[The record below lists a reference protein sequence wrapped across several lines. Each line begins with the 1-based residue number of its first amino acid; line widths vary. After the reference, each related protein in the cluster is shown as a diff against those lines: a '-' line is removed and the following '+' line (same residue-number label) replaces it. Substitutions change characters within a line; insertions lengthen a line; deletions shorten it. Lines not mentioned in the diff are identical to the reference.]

1 MLCAALLVDLCG
13 VSLCFAITH
22 KPKQFVTHYK
32 IFTKNVAIFADFF
45 YTYAK
50 RDSSLVGANT
60 LNVGVFM
67 KKFQRV
73 LFVSAAVSALIAPMS
88 ALEVLKDDD
97 KSLEVYGSVR
107 GYVGFGATMSGASTT
122 MGGATPSYGSALYG
136 LQGNSRLGVKAKV
149 GNLEANAELGLSEPD
164 GFRQMWGAYTFGS
177 AGSLLFGKTDTPSVA
192 KSIFSSDLADTE
204 QGSAG
209 FGGLRT
215 SSRKLQLS
223 YSIAGFTIA
232 LVDDYAVV
240 NARGAQ
246 NEAIPRIAA
255 SYYLQNEDKTLDFQV
270 GGAYKYY
277 NLGIRPGQGEGNPR
291 FDGFSGSAFHIFT
304 AVKSQMMEKRTNTN
318 AGGYSHVQIFND
330 GAWRNVHRVGAY
342 VESGYKIS
350 DMLSGVLGL
359 GYQLSA
365 ATPAGATNTTATAH
379 TFMVMAQLPVKLEKS
394 LTITPQV
401 GYYGSIQGV
410 DTGAQASNTL
420 TQNGLL
426 AFVRLRYDF

>member
-1 MLCAALLVDLCG
+1 MKGFNKLLLVSAVLSAAL
-13 VSLCFAITH
+13 S
-22 KPKQFVTHYK
+22 Q
-32 IFTKNVAIFADFF
+32 
-45 YTYAK
+45 
-50 RDSSLVGANT
+50 
-60 LNVGVFM
+60 
-67 KKFQRV
+67 
-73 LFVSAAVSALIAPMS
+73 MS
-88 ALEVLKDDD
+88 AYKVVDEDD
-97 KSLEVYGSVR
+97 KVIDVYGSAR
-107 GYVGFGATMSGASTT
+107 GYVGFGGSASATDTYSTN
-122 MGGATPSYGSALYG
+122 PSTAYGPYGSAIYG

-177 AGSLLFGKTDTPSVA
+177 AGTLLFGKTDTPSVA

-215 SSRKLQLS
+215 SSRKLQVA

-232 LVDDYAVV
+232 LVDDSTSVI

-255 SYYLQNEDKTLDFQV
+255 SYYLQNEDKTLDFQF

-277 NLGIRPGQGEGNPR
+277 NQGEGNKR
-291 FDGFSGSAFHIFT
+291 FDGLSGSAFHIFT
-304 AVKSQMMEKRTNTN
+304 AVKSQMMEKSLYVSAMAHYGMNADLYGEQRTNTN

-330 GAWRNVHRVGAY
+330 GNVRDVHRVGAY
-342 VESGYKIS
+342 VESGYKFS

-365 ATPAGATNTTATAH
+365 ATPVATTNASLMAH
-379 TFMVMAQLPVKLEKS
+379 TFMAMAQLPVKLEKS

-401 GYYGSIQGV
+401 GYYGALIDTTSIVSAKQ
-410 DTGAQASNTL
+410 QH
-420 TQNGLL
+420 GLL

>member
-1 MLCAALLVDLCG
+1 MKSLNKLLLVSAVLSAAL
-13 VSLCFAITH
+13 S
-22 KPKQFVTHYK
+22 Q
-32 IFTKNVAIFADFF
+32 
-45 YTYAK
+45 
-50 RDSSLVGANT
+50 
-60 LNVGVFM
+60 
-67 KKFQRV
+67 
-73 LFVSAAVSALIAPMS
+73 MS
-88 ALEVLKDDD
+88 AYKVVDEDD
-97 KSLEVYGSVR
+97 KVIDVYGSAR
-107 GYVGFGATMSGASTT
+107 GYVGFGGSASATDTYGTNPSST
-122 MGGATPSYGSALYG
+122 AYSPYGSAIYG

-149 GNLEANAELGLSEPD
+149 GNLEANAELGLKEPD

-177 AGSLLFGKTDTPSVA
+177 AGTLLFGKTDTPSVA

-232 LVDDYAVV
+232 LVDDSTSVI
-240 NARGAQ
+240 NARGTQ

-255 SYYLQNEDKTLDFQV
+255 SYYLQNEDKTLDFQF

-277 NLGIRPGQGEGNPR
+277 NQGIRPSQGEGNER
-291 FDGFSGSAFHIFT
+291 FDGLSGSAFHIFT
-304 AVKSQMMEKRTNTN
+304 AVKSQMMEKSLYVSAMAHYGMNADLYGEQRTNTN
-318 AGGYSHVQIFND
+318 AGEYSHAQIFND
-330 GAWRNVHRVGAY
+330 GNVRDVHRVGAY
-342 VESGYKIS
+342 VESGYKFS

-365 ATPAGATNTTATAH
+365 ATTNASLMAH
-379 TFMVMAQLPVKLEKS
+379 TFMAMAQLPVKLEKS

-401 GYYGSIQGV
+401 GYYGALI
-410 DTGAQASNTL
+410 DTTSSGSVLVSAKQ
-420 TQNGLL
+420 QHGLL

>member
-1 MLCAALLVDLCG
+1 MKSLNKLLLVSAVLSAAL
-13 VSLCFAITH
+13 S
-22 KPKQFVTHYK
+22 Q
-32 IFTKNVAIFADFF
+32 
-45 YTYAK
+45 
-50 RDSSLVGANT
+50 
-60 LNVGVFM
+60 
-67 KKFQRV
+67 
-73 LFVSAAVSALIAPMS
+73 MS
-88 ALEVLKDDD
+88 AYKVVDEDD
-97 KSLEVYGSVR
+97 KVIDVYGSAR
-107 GYVGFGATMSGASTT
+107 GYVGFGGSASATDTYGTNPSSTAY
-122 MGGATPSYGSALYG
+122 GPYGSAIYG

-149 GNLEANAELGLSEPD
+149 GNLEANAELGLKEPD

-177 AGSLLFGKTDTPSVA
+177 AGTLLFGKTDTPSVA

-215 SSRKLQLS
+215 SSRKLQVA

-232 LVDDYAVV
+232 LVDDSTSVV
-240 NARGAQ
+240 NARDAQ

-255 SYYLQNEDKTLDFQV
+255 SYYLQNEDKTLDFQF

-277 NLGIRPGQGEGNPR
+277 NQGIRPSQGEGNER

-304 AVKSQMMEKRTNTN
+304 AVKSQMMEKSLYVSAMAHYGMNADLYGEQRTNTN
-318 AGGYSHVQIFND
+318 VGGYSHTQIFND
-330 GAWRNVHRVGAY
+330 GNVRDVHRVGAY
-342 VESGYKIS
+342 VESGYKFS

-365 ATPAGATNTTATAH
+365 ATPVLEPATMAH
-379 TFMVMAQLPVKLEKS
+379 TFMAMAQLPVKLEKS

-401 GYYGSIQGV
+401 GYYGALI
-410 DTGAQASNTL
+410 DTTSSGSVLVSAKQ
-420 TQNGLL
+420 QHGLL

>member
-1 MLCAALLVDLCG
+1 MKGFNKLLLVSAVLSAAL
-13 VSLCFAITH
+13 S
-22 KPKQFVTHYK
+22 Q
-32 IFTKNVAIFADFF
+32 
-45 YTYAK
+45 
-50 RDSSLVGANT
+50 
-60 LNVGVFM
+60 
-67 KKFQRV
+67 
-73 LFVSAAVSALIAPMS
+73 MS
-88 ALEVLKDDD
+88 AYKVVDEDD
-97 KSLEVYGSVR
+97 KVIDVYGSAR
-107 GYVGFGATMSGASTT
+107 GYVGFGATQSTT
-122 MGGATPSYGSALYG
+122 NPSYGSAIYG

-232 LVDDYAVV
+232 LVDDSTSVI
-240 NARGAQ
+240 NARGPQ

-277 NLGIRPGQGEGNPR
+277 NQGIRPGQGESNER

-304 AVKSQMMEKRTNTN
+304 AVKSQMMEKSLYVSAMAHYGMNADLYGEQRTNTN
-318 AGGYSHVQIFND
+318 TGGYSHTQIFND
-330 GAWRNVHRVGAY
+330 GNVRDVHRVGAY
-342 VESGYKIS
+342 VESGYKFS

-365 ATPAGATNTTATAH
+365 ATPVATTNVATTNASLMAH
-379 TFMVMAQLPVKLEKS
+379 TFMAMAQLPVKLEKS

-401 GYYGSIQGV
+401 GYYGAMI
-410 DTGAQASNTL
+410 DTTSSGSVLVSAKQ
-420 TQNGLL
+420 QQHGLL

>member
-1 MLCAALLVDLCG
+1 
-13 VSLCFAITH
+13 
-22 KPKQFVTHYK
+22 
-32 IFTKNVAIFADFF
+32 
-45 YTYAK
+45 
-50 RDSSLVGANT
+50 
-60 LNVGVFM
+60 M

-107 GYVGFGATMSGASTT
+107 GYVGFGANMSGATINNVSVSN
-122 MGGATPSYGSALYG
+122 PSYGSALYG

-149 GNLEANAELGLSEPD
+149 GNLSAAAEIGLKEDDS
-164 GFRQMWGAYTFGS
+164 FRQMWGSYTFGS

-192 KSIFSSDLADTE
+192 KALFASDAADTD
-204 QGSAG
+204 QGQAG

-215 SSRKLQLS
+215 SNRKLQLS

-232 LVDDYAVV
+232 LVDDSTSVI
-240 NARGAQ
+240 NARGVQ

-255 SYYLQNEDKTLDFQV
+255 SYYLQNEDKTLDFQI

-277 NLGIRPGQGEGNPR
+277 NLGIRPGQGEGNAR

-304 AVKSQMMEKRTNTN
+304 AVKSQMMEKSLYVSGMLHYGMNADLYGEQRTNAN
-318 AGGYSHVQIFND
+318 AGGYSHTQIFNGSNLRD
-330 GAWRNVHRVGAY
+330 VHRVGAY

-365 ATPAGATNTTATAH
+365 ATPAGGATNANLMAH

-401 GYYGSIQGV
+401 GYYGALFDT
-410 DTGAQASNTL
+410 DTGTQASLTL

>member
-1 MLCAALLVDLCG
+1 MKSLNKLLLVSAVLSAAL
-13 VSLCFAITH
+13 S
-22 KPKQFVTHYK
+22 Q
-32 IFTKNVAIFADFF
+32 
-45 YTYAK
+45 
-50 RDSSLVGANT
+50 
-60 LNVGVFM
+60 
-67 KKFQRV
+67 
-73 LFVSAAVSALIAPMS
+73 MS
-88 ALEVLKDDD
+88 AYKVVDEDD
-97 KSLEVYGSVR
+97 KVIDVYGSAR
-107 GYVGFGATMSGASTT
+107 GYVGFGATQSTT
-122 MGGATPSYGSALYG
+122 NPSYGSAIYG

-215 SSRKLQLS
+215 SSRKLQVA
-223 YSIAGFTIA
+223 YSIAGLTIA
-232 LVDDYAVV
+232 LVDDSTSVI

-277 NLGIRPGQGEGNPR
+277 NQGIRPSQGEGNER
-291 FDGFSGSAFHIFT
+291 FDGLSGSAFHIFT
-304 AVKSQMMEKRTNTN
+304 AVKSQMMEKSLYVSAMAHYGMNADLYGEQRTNTN
-318 AGGYSHVQIFND
+318 AGGYSHTQIFNGSNVRD
-330 GAWRNVHRVGAY
+330 VHRVGAY
-342 VESGYKIS
+342 VESGYKFS

-365 ATPAGATNTTATAH
+365 ATPVSEPATTNASLMAH
-379 TFMVMAQLPVKLEKS
+379 TFMAMAQLPVKLEKS

-401 GYYGSIQGV
+401 GYYGALI
-410 DTGAQASNTL
+410 DTTSSGSVLVSAKQ
-420 TQNGLL
+420 QHGLL

>member
-1 MLCAALLVDLCG
+1 MKSLNKLLLVSAVLSAAL
-13 VSLCFAITH
+13 S
-22 KPKQFVTHYK
+22 Q
-32 IFTKNVAIFADFF
+32 
-45 YTYAK
+45 
-50 RDSSLVGANT
+50 
-60 LNVGVFM
+60 
-67 KKFQRV
+67 
-73 LFVSAAVSALIAPMS
+73 MS
-88 ALEVLKDDD
+88 AYKVVDEDD
-97 KSLEVYGSVR
+97 KVIDVYGSAR
-107 GYVGFGATMSGASTT
+107 GYVGFGGSASATDTYGTNPSSTAY
-122 MGGATPSYGSALYG
+122 GPYGSAIYG

-149 GNLEANAELGLSEPD
+149 GNLEANAELGLKEPD

-215 SSRKLQLS
+215 SSRKLQVA

-232 LVDDYAVV
+232 LVDDSTSVI

-277 NLGIRPGQGEGNPR
+277 NKGMRAADESSDR
-291 FDGFSGSAFHIFT
+291 FLNGSGSAFHIFT
-304 AVKSQMMEKRTNTN
+304 AVKSQMMEKSLYVSAMAHYGMNADLYGEQRTNTSV
-318 AGGYSHVQIFND
+318 GEYSHKQIFNNLANAD
-330 GAWRNVHRVGAY
+330 VHRAGIYA
-342 VESGYKIS
+342 ESGYKFS
-350 DMLSGVLGL
+350 DMVSGVLGL

-365 ATPAGATNTTATAH
+365 ATSVLGSATTNESLMAH
-379 TFMVMAQLPVKLEKS
+379 TFMAMAQLPVKLEKS

-401 GYYGSIQGV
+401 GYYGALI
-410 DTGAQASNTL
+410 DTTSSGSVLVSAKQ
-420 TQNGLL
+420 QHGLL

>member
-1 MLCAALLVDLCG
+1 MKSLNKLLLVSAVLSAAL
-13 VSLCFAITH
+13 S
-22 KPKQFVTHYK
+22 Q
-32 IFTKNVAIFADFF
+32 
-45 YTYAK
+45 
-50 RDSSLVGANT
+50 
-60 LNVGVFM
+60 
-67 KKFQRV
+67 
-73 LFVSAAVSALIAPMS
+73 MS
-88 ALEVLKDDD
+88 AYKVVDEDD
-97 KSLEVYGSVR
+97 KVIDVYGSAR
-107 GYVGFGATMSGASTT
+107 GYVGFGATQSTT
-122 MGGATPSYGSALYG
+122 NPSYGSAIYG

-215 SSRKLQLS
+215 SSRKLQVA

-232 LVDDYAVV
+232 LVDDSTSVI
-240 NARGAQ
+240 NARGTQ

-255 SYYLQNEDKTLDFQV
+255 SYYLQNEDKTLDFQF

-277 NLGIRPGQGEGNPR
+277 NQGIRPGQGEGNKR
-291 FDGFSGSAFHIFT
+291 FDGLSGSAFHIFT
-304 AVKSQMMEKRTNTN
+304 AVKSQMMEKSLYVSAMAHYGMNADLYGEQRTNTN
-318 AGGYSHVQIFND
+318 AGGYSHAQIFND
-330 GAWRNVHRVGAY
+330 GNVRDVHRVGAY
-342 VESGYKIS
+342 VESGYKFS
-350 DMLSGVLGL
+350 DMVSGVLGL

-365 ATPAGATNTTATAH
+365 ATPVATTNASLMAH
-379 TFMVMAQLPVKLEKS
+379 TFMAMAQLPVKLEKS

-401 GYYGSIQGV
+401 GYYGALI
-410 DTGAQASNTL
+410 DTTSSGSVLVSAKQ
-420 TQNGLL
+420 QHGLL

>member
-1 MLCAALLVDLCG
+1 MKGFNKLLLVSAVLSAAL
-13 VSLCFAITH
+13 S
-22 KPKQFVTHYK
+22 Q
-32 IFTKNVAIFADFF
+32 
-45 YTYAK
+45 
-50 RDSSLVGANT
+50 
-60 LNVGVFM
+60 
-67 KKFQRV
+67 
-73 LFVSAAVSALIAPMS
+73 MS
-88 ALEVLKDDD
+88 AYKVVDEDD
-97 KSLEVYGSVR
+97 KVIDVYGSAR
-107 GYVGFGATMSGASTT
+107 GYVGFGATQSTT
-122 MGGATPSYGSALYG
+122 NPSYGSAIYG
-136 LQGNSRLGVKAKV
+136 LQSNSRLGVKAKV

-177 AGSLLFGKTDTPSVA
+177 AGTLLFGKTDTPSVA

-232 LVDDYAVV
+232 LVDDSTSVI

-277 NLGIRPGQGEGNPR
+277 NQGIRPGQGESNER
-291 FDGFSGSAFHIFT
+291 FDGLSGSAFHIFT
-304 AVKSQMMEKRTNTN
+304 AVKSQMMEKSLYVSAMAHYGMNADLYGEQRTNTN
-318 AGGYSHVQIFND
+318 AGGYSHTQIFNGSNVRD
-330 GAWRNVHRVGAY
+330 VHRVGAY
-342 VESGYKIS
+342 VESGYKFS

-365 ATPAGATNTTATAH
+365 ATPVATTNASLMAH
-379 TFMVMAQLPVKLEKS
+379 TFMAMAQLPVKLEKS

-401 GYYGSIQGV
+401 GYYGALI
-410 DTGAQASNTL
+410 DTTSSGSVLVSAKQ
-420 TQNGLL
+420 QHGLL

>member
-1 MLCAALLVDLCG
+1 
-13 VSLCFAITH
+13 
-22 KPKQFVTHYK
+22 
-32 IFTKNVAIFADFF
+32 
-45 YTYAK
+45 
-50 RDSSLVGANT
+50 
-60 LNVGVFM
+60 M

-107 GYVGFGATMSGASTT
+107 GYVGFGGSASATDTFGFN
-122 MGGATPSYGSALYG
+122 PSSVAYGPYGSALYG

-232 LVDDYAVV
+232 LVDDSTSVI

-277 NLGIRPGQGEGNPR
+277 NLGVRAAGEGDFR
-291 FDGFSGSAFHIFT
+291 FVGGSGSAFHIFT
-304 AVKSQMMEKRTNTN
+304 AVKSQMMEKNLYVSGMLHYGMNADLYGEQRTNTN
-318 AGGYSHVQIFND
+318 TGGYSHSQIFGGD
-330 GAWRNVHRVGAY
+330 KDPIMTADVHRVGAY
-342 VESGYKIS
+342 VESGYKIN

-359 GYQLSA
+359 GYQLSLA
-365 ATPAGATNTTATAH
+365 QSALVGGNDQMAH
-379 TFMVMAQLPVKLEKS
+379 TYMVMAQLPVKLEKS

-401 GYYGSIQGV
+401 GYYGALIDTTSSGSVLVSAKQQHGV
-410 DTGAQASNTL
+410 
-420 TQNGLL
+420 L

>member
-1 MLCAALLVDLCG
+1 MKSLNKLLLVSAVLSAAL
-13 VSLCFAITH
+13 S
-22 KPKQFVTHYK
+22 Q
-32 IFTKNVAIFADFF
+32 
-45 YTYAK
+45 
-50 RDSSLVGANT
+50 
-60 LNVGVFM
+60 
-67 KKFQRV
+67 
-73 LFVSAAVSALIAPMS
+73 MS
-88 ALEVLKDDD
+88 AYKVVDEDD
-97 KSLEVYGSVR
+97 KVIDVYGSAR
-107 GYVGFGATMSGASTT
+107 GYVGFGGSASATDTYGTNPSSTAY
-122 MGGATPSYGSALYG
+122 GPYGSAIYG

-149 GNLEANAELGLSEPD
+149 GNLEANAELGLKEPD

-177 AGSLLFGKTDTPSVA
+177 AGTLLFGKTDTPSVA

-232 LVDDYAVV
+232 LVDDSTSVI
-240 NARGAQ
+240 NARVAQ

-277 NLGIRPGQGEGNPR
+277 NQGIRPSQGEGNER
-291 FDGFSGSAFHIFT
+291 FDGLSSSAFHIFT
-304 AVKSQMMEKRTNTN
+304 AVKSQMMEKSLYVSAMAHYGMNADLYGEQRTNTN
-318 AGGYSHVQIFND
+318 AGGYSHAQIFND
-330 GAWRNVHRVGAY
+330 GNVRDVHRVGAY
-342 VESGYKIS
+342 VESGYKFS

-365 ATPAGATNTTATAH
+365 ATPIATTNASLMAH
-379 TFMVMAQLPVKLEKS
+379 TFMAMAQLPVKLEKS

-401 GYYGSIQGV
+401 GYYGALI
-410 DTGAQASNTL
+410 DTTSSGSVLVSAKQ
-420 TQNGLL
+420 QHGLL

>member
-1 MLCAALLVDLCG
+1 MKSLNKLLLVSAVLSAAL
-13 VSLCFAITH
+13 S
-22 KPKQFVTHYK
+22 Q
-32 IFTKNVAIFADFF
+32 
-45 YTYAK
+45 
-50 RDSSLVGANT
+50 
-60 LNVGVFM
+60 
-67 KKFQRV
+67 
-73 LFVSAAVSALIAPMS
+73 MS
-88 ALEVLKDDD
+88 AYKVVDEDD
-97 KSLEVYGSVR
+97 KVVDVYGSAR
-107 GYVGFGATMSGASTT
+107 GYVGFGGSASATDTYGTNPSSTAY
-122 MGGATPSYGSALYG
+122 GPYGSAIYG

-215 SSRKLQLS
+215 SSRKLQVA

-232 LVDDYAVV
+232 LVDDSTSVI

-255 SYYLQNEDKTLDFQV
+255 SYYLQNEDKTLDFQF

-277 NLGIRPGQGEGNPR
+277 NQGIRPSQGEGNER
-291 FDGFSGSAFHIFT
+291 FDGLSGSAFHIFT
-304 AVKSQMMEKRTNTN
+304 AVKSQMMEKSLYVSAMAHYGMNADLYGEQRTNTN
-318 AGGYSHVQIFND
+318 AGGYSHTQIFND
-330 GAWRNVHRVGAY
+330 SNVRDVHRVGAY
-342 VESGYKIS
+342 VESGYKFS
-350 DMLSGVLGL
+350 DMVSGVLGL

-365 ATPAGATNTTATAH
+365 ATPVATTNASLMAH
-379 TFMVMAQLPVKLEKS
+379 TFMAMAQLPVKLEKS

-401 GYYGSIQGV
+401 GYYGALI
-410 DTGAQASNTL
+410 DTTSSGSVLVSAKQ
-420 TQNGLL
+420 QHGLL

>member
-1 MLCAALLVDLCG
+1 MKSLNKLLLVSAVLSAAL
-13 VSLCFAITH
+13 S
-22 KPKQFVTHYK
+22 Q
-32 IFTKNVAIFADFF
+32 
-45 YTYAK
+45 
-50 RDSSLVGANT
+50 
-60 LNVGVFM
+60 
-67 KKFQRV
+67 
-73 LFVSAAVSALIAPMS
+73 MS
-88 ALEVLKDDD
+88 AYKVVDEDD
-97 KSLEVYGSVR
+97 KVIDVYGSAR
-107 GYVGFGATMSGASTT
+107 GYVGFGGSASATDTYGTNPSST
-122 MGGATPSYGSALYG
+122 AYSPYGSAIYG

-149 GNLEANAELGLSEPD
+149 GNLEANAELGLKEPD

-177 AGSLLFGKTDTPSVA
+177 AGTLLFGKTDTPSVA

-215 SSRKLQLS
+215 SSRKLQVA

-232 LVDDYAVV
+232 LVDDSTSVI
-240 NARGAQ
+240 NARDAQ

-277 NLGIRPGQGEGNPR
+277 NQGIRPGQGEGSER
-291 FDGFSGSAFHIFT
+291 FDGLSGSAFHIFT
-304 AVKSQMMEKRTNTN
+304 AVKSQMMEKSLYVSAMAHYGMNADLYGEQRTNTN
-318 AGGYSHVQIFND
+318 AGGYSHTQIFND
-330 GAWRNVHRVGAY
+330 GNVRDVHRVGAY
-342 VESGYKIS
+342 VESGYKFS

-365 ATPAGATNTTATAH
+365 ATPVATTNASLMAH
-379 TFMVMAQLPVKLEKS
+379 TFMAMAQLPVKLEKS

-401 GYYGSIQGV
+401 GYYGALI
-410 DTGAQASNTL
+410 DTTSSGSVLVSAKQ
-420 TQNGLL
+420 QHGLL

>member
-1 MLCAALLVDLCG
+1 
-13 VSLCFAITH
+13 
-22 KPKQFVTHYK
+22 
-32 IFTKNVAIFADFF
+32 
-45 YTYAK
+45 
-50 RDSSLVGANT
+50 
-60 LNVGVFM
+60 M

-107 GYVGFGATMSGASTT
+107 GYVGFGATMSGATQSTT
-122 MGGATPSYGSALYG
+122 NPSYGSALYG

-177 AGSLLFGKTDTPSVA
+177 AGTLLFGKTDTPSVA

-215 SSRKLQLS
+215 SSRKLQVA

-232 LVDDYAVV
+232 LVDDSTSVV

-277 NLGIRPGQGEGNPR
+277 NLGIRPGQGEGSAR

-304 AVKSQMMEKRTNTN
+304 AVKSQMMEKSLYVSGMLHYGMNADLYGEQRTNTN
-318 AGGYSHVQIFND
+318 TGGYSHTQIFND
-330 GAWRNVHRVGAY
+330 GSVRDVHRVGAY
-342 VESGYKIS
+342 VESGYKIN

-365 ATPAGATNTTATAH
+365 ATPVLESTTNASLMAH

-401 GYYGSIQGV
+401 GYYGALIGA
-410 DTGAQASNTL
+410 DTGAQASRTA

>member
-1 MLCAALLVDLCG
+1 MKGFNKLLLVSAVLSAAL
-13 VSLCFAITH
+13 S
-22 KPKQFVTHYK
+22 Q
-32 IFTKNVAIFADFF
+32 
-45 YTYAK
+45 
-50 RDSSLVGANT
+50 
-60 LNVGVFM
+60 
-67 KKFQRV
+67 
-73 LFVSAAVSALIAPMS
+73 MS
-88 ALEVLKDDD
+88 AYKVVDEDD
-97 KSLEVYGSVR
+97 KVVDVYGSVR
-107 GYVGFGATMSGASTT
+107 GYVGFGATMSGATQSTT
-122 MGGATPSYGSALYG
+122 NPSYGSALYG

-232 LVDDYAVV
+232 LVDDSTSVI

-277 NLGIRPGQGEGNPR
+277 NQGIRPGQGESNER

-304 AVKSQMMEKRTNTN
+304 AVKSQMMEKSLYVSAMAHYGMNADLYGEQRTNTN
-318 AGGYSHVQIFND
+318 AGGYSHTQIFND
-330 GAWRNVHRVGAY
+330 GNVRDVHRVGAY
-342 VESGYKIS
+342 VESGYKFS

-365 ATPAGATNTTATAH
+365 ATPVATTNASLMAH
-379 TFMVMAQLPVKLEKS
+379 TFMAMAQLPVKLEKS

-401 GYYGSIQGV
+401 GYYGALIGA
-410 DTGAQASNTL
+410 DTGAQASSTA

>member
-1 MLCAALLVDLCG
+1 MKSLNKLLLVSAVLSAAL
-13 VSLCFAITH
+13 S
-22 KPKQFVTHYK
+22 Q
-32 IFTKNVAIFADFF
+32 
-45 YTYAK
+45 
-50 RDSSLVGANT
+50 
-60 LNVGVFM
+60 
-67 KKFQRV
+67 
-73 LFVSAAVSALIAPMS
+73 MS
-88 ALEVLKDDD
+88 AYKVVDEDD
-97 KSLEVYGSVR
+97 KVIDVYGSAR
-107 GYVGFGATMSGASTT
+107 GYVGFGGSASATDTYGTNPSTAY
-122 MGGATPSYGSALYG
+122 GPYGSAIYG

-149 GNLEANAELGLSEPD
+149 GNLEANAELGLNEPD

-177 AGSLLFGKTDTPSVA
+177 AGTLLFGKTDTPSVA

-232 LVDDYAVV
+232 LVDDSTSVI

-277 NLGIRPGQGEGNPR
+277 NQGIRPGQGESNER
-291 FDGFSGSAFHIFT
+291 FDGFSSSAFHIFT
-304 AVKSQMMEKRTNTN
+304 AVKSQMMEKSLYVSAMAHYGMNADLYGEQRTNTSV
-318 AGGYSHVQIFND
+318 GEYSHKQIFNNLANAD
-330 GAWRNVHRVGAY
+330 VHRAGIYA
-342 VESGYKIS
+342 ESGYKFS

-365 ATPAGATNTTATAH
+365 ATPVFATTNASLMAH
-379 TFMVMAQLPVKLEKS
+379 TFMAMAQLPVKLEKS

-401 GYYGSIQGV
+401 GYYGALI
-410 DTGAQASNTL
+410 DTTSSGSVLVSAKQ
-420 TQNGLL
+420 QHGLL

>member
-1 MLCAALLVDLCG
+1 
-13 VSLCFAITH
+13 
-22 KPKQFVTHYK
+22 
-32 IFTKNVAIFADFF
+32 
-45 YTYAK
+45 
-50 RDSSLVGANT
+50 
-60 LNVGVFM
+60 M

-107 GYVGFGATMSGASTT
+107 GYVGFGATMSGTSAT
-122 MGGATPSYGSALYG
+122 MGGATQSTTNPSYGSALYG

-177 AGSLLFGKTDTPSVA
+177 AGTLLFGKTDTPSVA

-215 SSRKLQLS
+215 SSRKLQVA
-223 YSIAGFTIA
+223 YSIAGVTIA
-232 LVDDYAVV
+232 LVDDSTSVI

-277 NLGIRPGQGEGNPR
+277 NLGIRPGQGEGSAR

-304 AVKSQMMEKRTNTN
+304 AVKSQMMEKSLYVSGMLHYGMNADLYGEQRTNTN
-318 AGGYSHVQIFND
+318 TGGYSHTQIFND
-330 GAWRNVHRVGAY
+330 GSVRDVHRVGAY
-342 VESGYKIS
+342 VESGYKFS

-365 ATPAGATNTTATAH
+365 ATPVLESTTNASLMAH

-401 GYYGSIQGV
+401 GYYGALIGA
-410 DTGAQASNTL
+410 DTSAQVSRTA
-420 TQNGLL
+420 TQNGVL

>member
-1 MLCAALLVDLCG
+1 MKSLNKLLLVSAVLSAAL
-13 VSLCFAITH
+13 S
-22 KPKQFVTHYK
+22 Q
-32 IFTKNVAIFADFF
+32 
-45 YTYAK
+45 
-50 RDSSLVGANT
+50 
-60 LNVGVFM
+60 
-67 KKFQRV
+67 
-73 LFVSAAVSALIAPMS
+73 MS
-88 ALEVLKDDD
+88 AYKVVDEDD
-97 KSLEVYGSVR
+97 KVIDVYGSAR
-107 GYVGFGATMSGASTT
+107 GYVGFGATQSTT
-122 MGGATPSYGSALYG
+122 NPSYGSAIYG

-177 AGSLLFGKTDTPSVA
+177 AGTLLFGKTDTPSVA

-215 SSRKLQLS
+215 SSRKLQVA

-232 LVDDYAVV
+232 LVDDSTSVI

-255 SYYLQNEDKTLDFQV
+255 SYYLQNEDKTLDFQF

-277 NLGIRPGQGEGNPR
+277 NQGIRPSQGEGNKR
-291 FDGFSGSAFHIFT
+291 FDGLSGSAFHIFT
-304 AVKSQMMEKRTNTN
+304 AVKSQMMEKSLYVSAMAHYGMNADLYGEQRTNTN
-318 AGGYSHVQIFND
+318 AGGYSHAQIFND
-330 GAWRNVHRVGAY
+330 GNVRDVHRVGAY
-342 VESGYKIS
+342 VESGYKFS

-365 ATPAGATNTTATAH
+365 ATPVATTNASLMAH
-379 TFMVMAQLPVKLEKS
+379 TFMAMAQLPVKLEKS

-401 GYYGSIQGV
+401 GYYGALI
-410 DTGAQASNTL
+410 DTTSSGSVLVSAKQ
-420 TQNGLL
+420 QHGLL

>member
-1 MLCAALLVDLCG
+1 MKSLNKLLLVSAVLSAAL
-13 VSLCFAITH
+13 S
-22 KPKQFVTHYK
+22 Q
-32 IFTKNVAIFADFF
+32 
-45 YTYAK
+45 
-50 RDSSLVGANT
+50 
-60 LNVGVFM
+60 
-67 KKFQRV
+67 
-73 LFVSAAVSALIAPMS
+73 MS
-88 ALEVLKDDD
+88 AYKVVDEDD
-97 KSLEVYGSVR
+97 KVIDVYGSAR
-107 GYVGFGATMSGASTT
+107 GYVGFGATQSTT
-122 MGGATPSYGSALYG
+122 NPSYGSALYG

-149 GNLEANAELGLSEPD
+149 GNLEANAELGLKEPD

-177 AGSLLFGKTDTPSVA
+177 AGTLLFGKTDTPSVA

-215 SSRKLQLS
+215 SSRKLQVA

-232 LVDDYAVV
+232 LVDDSTSVI
-240 NARGAQ
+240 NARDAQ

-277 NLGIRPGQGEGNPR
+277 NQGIRPSQGEGSER
-291 FDGFSGSAFHIFT
+291 FDGLSGSAFHIFT
-304 AVKSQMMEKRTNTN
+304 AVKSQMMEKSLYVSAMAHYGMNADLYGEQRTNTN
-318 AGGYSHVQIFND
+318 AGGYSHTQIFND
-330 GAWRNVHRVGAY
+330 GNVRDVHRVGAY
-342 VESGYKIS
+342 VESGYKFS

-365 ATPAGATNTTATAH
+365 ATPVLGSATTNASLMAH
-379 TFMVMAQLPVKLEKS
+379 TFMAMAQLPVKLEKS

-401 GYYGSIQGV
+401 GYYGALI
-410 DTGAQASNTL
+410 DTTSSGSVLVSAKQH
-420 TQNGLL
+420 GLL

>member
-1 MLCAALLVDLCG
+1 MKGFNKLLLVSAVLSAAL
-13 VSLCFAITH
+13 S
-22 KPKQFVTHYK
+22 Q
-32 IFTKNVAIFADFF
+32 
-45 YTYAK
+45 
-50 RDSSLVGANT
+50 
-60 LNVGVFM
+60 
-67 KKFQRV
+67 
-73 LFVSAAVSALIAPMS
+73 MS
-88 ALEVLKDDD
+88 AYKVVDEDD
-97 KSLEVYGSVR
+97 KVIDVYGSAR
-107 GYVGFGATMSGASTT
+107 GYVGFGGSASATDTYGTNPSSTAY
-122 MGGATPSYGSALYG
+122 GPYGSAIYG

-177 AGSLLFGKTDTPSVA
+177 AGTLLFGKTDTPSVA

-215 SSRKLQLS
+215 SSRKLQVA

-232 LVDDYAVV
+232 LVDDSTSVI

-277 NLGIRPGQGEGNPR
+277 NQGIRPSQGEGNGR
-291 FDGFSGSAFHIFT
+291 FDGLSGSAFHIFT
-304 AVKSQMMEKRTNTN
+304 AVKSQMMEKSLYVSAMAHYGMNADLYGEQRTNTN
-318 AGGYSHVQIFND
+318 AGGYSHTQIFND
-330 GAWRNVHRVGAY
+330 GNVRDVHRVGAY
-342 VESGYKIS
+342 VESGYKFS
-350 DMLSGVLGL
+350 DMVSGVLGL
-359 GYQLSA
+359 GYQLSLA
-365 ATPAGATNTTATAH
+365 QSALAGGNDQMAH
-379 TFMVMAQLPVKLEKS
+379 TFMAMAQLPVKLEKS

-401 GYYGSIQGV
+401 GYYGALI
-410 DTGAQASNTL
+410 DTTSSGSVLVSAKQ
-420 TQNGLL
+420 QHGLL

>member
-1 MLCAALLVDLCG
+1 MKGFNKLLLVSAVLSAAL
-13 VSLCFAITH
+13 S
-22 KPKQFVTHYK
+22 Q
-32 IFTKNVAIFADFF
+32 
-45 YTYAK
+45 
-50 RDSSLVGANT
+50 
-60 LNVGVFM
+60 
-67 KKFQRV
+67 
-73 LFVSAAVSALIAPMS
+73 MS
-88 ALEVLKDDD
+88 AYKVVDEDD
-97 KSLEVYGSVR
+97 KVVDVYGSAR
-107 GYVGFGATMSGASTT
+107 GYVGFGGSASATDTYGTNPSSTAY
-122 MGGATPSYGSALYG
+122 GPYGSAIYG
-136 LQGNSRLGVKAKV
+136 LQSNSRLGVKAKV

-177 AGSLLFGKTDTPSVA
+177 AGTLLFGKTDTPSVA

-215 SSRKLQLS
+215 SSRKLQVA

-232 LVDDYAVV
+232 LVDDSTSVI

-255 SYYLQNEDKTLDFQV
+255 SYYLQNEDKTLDFQF

-277 NLGIRPGQGEGNPR
+277 NLGVRDTDNGNIRFATG
-291 FDGFSGSAFHIFT
+291 SGSAFHIFT
-304 AVKSQMMEKRTNTN
+304 AVKSQMMEKSLYVSAMAHYGMNADLYGEQRTNTSV
-318 AGGYSHVQIFND
+318 GEYSHKQIFNNLANAD
-330 GAWRNVHRVGAY
+330 VHRAGIYA
-342 VESGYKIS
+342 ESGYKFS

-365 ATPAGATNTTATAH
+365 ATPVATTNASPMAH
-379 TFMVMAQLPVKLEKS
+379 TFMAMAQLPVKLEKS

-401 GYYGSIQGV
+401 GYYGALI
-410 DTGAQASNTL
+410 DTTSSGSVLVSAKQH
-420 TQNGLL
+420 GLL

>member
-1 MLCAALLVDLCG
+1 MKSLNKLLLVSAVLSAAL
-13 VSLCFAITH
+13 S
-22 KPKQFVTHYK
+22 Q
-32 IFTKNVAIFADFF
+32 
-45 YTYAK
+45 
-50 RDSSLVGANT
+50 
-60 LNVGVFM
+60 
-67 KKFQRV
+67 
-73 LFVSAAVSALIAPMS
+73 MS
-88 ALEVLKDDD
+88 AYKVVDEDD
-97 KSLEVYGSVR
+97 KVIDVYGSAR
-107 GYVGFGATMSGASTT
+107 GYVGFGATQSTT
-122 MGGATPSYGSALYG
+122 NPSYGSAIYG

-177 AGSLLFGKTDTPSVA
+177 AGTLLFGKTDTPSVA

-232 LVDDYAVV
+232 LVDDSTSVI
-240 NARGAQ
+240 NAKGAQ

-277 NLGIRPGQGEGNPR
+277 NQGIRPGQGESNKR

-304 AVKSQMMEKRTNTN
+304 AVKSQMMEKSLYVSAMAHYGMNADLYGEQRTNTN
-318 AGGYSHVQIFND
+318 VGEYSHKQIFNNLANAD
-330 GAWRNVHRVGAY
+330 VHRAGIYA
-342 VESGYKIS
+342 ESGYKFS

-365 ATPAGATNTTATAH
+365 ATPVATTNASLMAH
-379 TFMVMAQLPVKLEKS
+379 TFMAMAQLPVKLEKS

-401 GYYGSIQGV
+401 GYYGALI
-410 DTGAQASNTL
+410 DTTSSGSVLVSAKQ
-420 TQNGLL
+420 QHGLL

>member
-1 MLCAALLVDLCG
+1 MKSLNKLLLVSAVLSAAL
-13 VSLCFAITH
+13 S
-22 KPKQFVTHYK
+22 Q
-32 IFTKNVAIFADFF
+32 
-45 YTYAK
+45 
-50 RDSSLVGANT
+50 
-60 LNVGVFM
+60 
-67 KKFQRV
+67 
-73 LFVSAAVSALIAPMS
+73 MS
-88 ALEVLKDDD
+88 AYKVVDEDD
-97 KSLEVYGSVR
+97 KVIDVYGSAR
-107 GYVGFGATMSGASTT
+107 GYVGFGGSASATDTYGTNPSSTAY
-122 MGGATPSYGSALYG
+122 GPYGSAIYG

-149 GNLEANAELGLSEPD
+149 GNLEANAELGLNEPD

-215 SSRKLQLS
+215 SSRKLQVA

-232 LVDDYAVV
+232 LVDDSTSVI

-255 SYYLQNEDKTLDFQV
+255 SYYLQNEDKTLDFQF

-277 NLGIRPGQGEGNPR
+277 NQGIRPSQGEGNER
-291 FDGFSGSAFHIFT
+291 FDGLSGSAFHIFT
-304 AVKSQMMEKRTNTN
+304 AVKSQMMEKSLYVSAMAHYGMNADLYGEQRTNTSV
-318 AGGYSHVQIFND
+318 GEYSHKQIFND
-330 GAWRNVHRVGAY
+330 GNVRDVHRVGAY
-342 VESGYKIS
+342 VESGYKFS

-365 ATPAGATNTTATAH
+365 ATPVATTNASLMAH
-379 TFMVMAQLPVKLEKS
+379 TFMAMAQLPVKLEKS

-401 GYYGSIQGV
+401 GYYGALI
-410 DTGAQASNTL
+410 DTTSSGSVLVSAKQ
-420 TQNGLL
+420 QHGLL

>member
-1 MLCAALLVDLCG
+1 MKGFNKLLLVSAVLSAAL
-13 VSLCFAITH
+13 S
-22 KPKQFVTHYK
+22 Q
-32 IFTKNVAIFADFF
+32 
-45 YTYAK
+45 
-50 RDSSLVGANT
+50 
-60 LNVGVFM
+60 
-67 KKFQRV
+67 
-73 LFVSAAVSALIAPMS
+73 MS
-88 ALEVLKDDD
+88 AYKVVDEDD
-97 KSLEVYGSVR
+97 KVVDVYGSVR
-107 GYVGFGATMSGASTT
+107 GYVGFGATMSGASAT
-122 MGGATPSYGSALYG
+122 MGGATQSTTNPSYGSALYG

-149 GNLEANAELGLSEPD
+149 GNLSAAAEIGLKED
-164 GFRQMWGAYTFGS
+164 DYFRQMWGSYTFGS
-177 AGSLLFGKTDTPSVA
+177 AGTLLFGKTDTPSVA
-192 KSIFSSDLADTE
+192 KALFASDAADTD
-204 QGSAG
+204 QGQAG

-232 LVDDYAVV
+232 LVDDSTSVV
-240 NARGAQ
+240 NARGKQ

-277 NLGIRPGQGEGNPR
+277 NQGIRPGQGEGNAR

-304 AVKSQMMEKRTNTN
+304 AVKSQMMEKSLYVSGMLHYGMNADLYGEQRTNTN
-318 AGGYSHVQIFND
+318 AGEYSHAQIFND
-330 GAWRNVHRVGAY
+330 GAWRDVHRVGAY
-342 VESGYKIS
+342 VESGYKIN

-394 LTITPQV
+394 LTLTPQV
-401 GYYGSIQGV
+401 GYYGALIGS
-410 DTGAQASNTL
+410 DTGAQVSNTA

>member
-1 MLCAALLVDLCG
+1 MKGFNKLLLVSAVLSAAL
-13 VSLCFAITH
+13 S
-22 KPKQFVTHYK
+22 Q
-32 IFTKNVAIFADFF
+32 
-45 YTYAK
+45 
-50 RDSSLVGANT
+50 
-60 LNVGVFM
+60 
-67 KKFQRV
+67 
-73 LFVSAAVSALIAPMS
+73 MS
-88 ALEVLKDDD
+88 AYKVVDEDD
-97 KSLEVYGSVR
+97 KVVDVYGSAR
-107 GYVGFGATMSGASTT
+107 GYVGFGGSASATDTFGIN
-122 MGGATPSYGSALYG
+122 PSSQAWGPYGSALYG
-136 LQGNSRLGVKAKV
+136 LQSNSRLGVKAKV

-215 SSRKLQLS
+215 SSRKLQVA

-232 LVDDYAVV
+232 LVDDSTSVI

-277 NLGIRPGQGEGNPR
+277 NLGVRAAGEENSR
-291 FDGFSGSAFHIFT
+291 FVGGSGSAFHIFT
-304 AVKSQMMEKRTNTN
+304 AVKSQMMEKNLYVSGMLHYGMNADLYGEQRTNTN
-318 AGGYSHVQIFND
+318 TGGYSHTQIFNNVAVSD
-330 GAWRNVHRVGAY
+330 VHRVGAY
-342 VESGYKIS
+342 VESGYKFS

-359 GYQLSA
+359 GYQLSLA
-365 ATPAGATNTTATAH
+365 QSALAGGNDQMAH
-379 TFMVMAQLPVKLEKS
+379 TFMAMAQLPVKLEKS

-401 GYYGSIQGV
+401 GYYGALI
-410 DTGAQASNTL
+410 DTTSSGSVLVSAKQ
-420 TQNGLL
+420 QHGLL

>member
-1 MLCAALLVDLCG
+1 MKSLNKLLLVSAVLSAAL
-13 VSLCFAITH
+13 S
-22 KPKQFVTHYK
+22 Q
-32 IFTKNVAIFADFF
+32 
-45 YTYAK
+45 
-50 RDSSLVGANT
+50 
-60 LNVGVFM
+60 
-67 KKFQRV
+67 
-73 LFVSAAVSALIAPMS
+73 MS
-88 ALEVLKDDD
+88 AYKVVDEDD
-97 KSLEVYGSVR
+97 KVIDVYGSAR
-107 GYVGFGATMSGASTT
+107 GYVGFGATQSTT
-122 MGGATPSYGSALYG
+122 NPSYGSAIYG

-215 SSRKLQLS
+215 SSRKLQVA

-232 LVDDYAVV
+232 LVDDSTSVI

-255 SYYLQNEDKTLDFQV
+255 SYYLQNEDKTLDFQF

-277 NLGIRPGQGEGNPR
+277 NQGIRPSQGEGNER
-291 FDGFSGSAFHIFT
+291 FDGLSGSAFHIFT
-304 AVKSQMMEKRTNTN
+304 AVKSQMMEKSLYVSAMAHYGMNADLYGEQRTNTN
-318 AGGYSHVQIFND
+318 AGGYSHKQIFNKETNAD
-330 GAWRNVHRVGAY
+330 VHRAGIYA
-342 VESGYKIS
+342 ESGYKFS

-365 ATPAGATNTTATAH
+365 ATPVLESATTNASLMAH
-379 TFMVMAQLPVKLEKS
+379 TFMAMAQLPVKLEKS

-401 GYYGSIQGV
+401 GYYGALI
-410 DTGAQASNTL
+410 DTTSSGSVLVSAKQ
-420 TQNGLL
+420 QHGLL

>member
-1 MLCAALLVDLCG
+1 MKSLNKLLLVSAVLSAAL
-13 VSLCFAITH
+13 S
-22 KPKQFVTHYK
+22 Q
-32 IFTKNVAIFADFF
+32 
-45 YTYAK
+45 
-50 RDSSLVGANT
+50 
-60 LNVGVFM
+60 
-67 KKFQRV
+67 
-73 LFVSAAVSALIAPMS
+73 MS
-88 ALEVLKDDD
+88 AYKVVDEDD
-97 KSLEVYGSVR
+97 KVIDVYGSAR
-107 GYVGFGATMSGASTT
+107 GYVGFGGSASATDTYGTNPSSTAY
-122 MGGATPSYGSALYG
+122 GPYGSAIYG

-177 AGSLLFGKTDTPSVA
+177 AGTLLFGKTDTPSVA

-215 SSRKLQLS
+215 SSRKLQVA

-232 LVDDYAVV
+232 LVDDSTSVI

-255 SYYLQNEDKTLDFQV
+255 SYYLQNEDKTLDFQF

-277 NLGIRPGQGEGNPR
+277 NQGIRPSQGEGNER
-291 FDGFSGSAFHIFT
+291 FDGLSGSAFHIFT
-304 AVKSQMMEKRTNTN
+304 AVKSQMMEKSLYVSAMAHYGMNADLYGEQRTNTN
-318 AGGYSHVQIFND
+318 TGGYSHTQIFND
-330 GAWRNVHRVGAY
+330 GNVRDVHRVGAY
-342 VESGYKIS
+342 VESGYKFS

-365 ATPAGATNTTATAH
+365 ATPVATTNASLMAH
-379 TFMVMAQLPVKLEKS
+379 TFMAMAQLPVKLEKS

-401 GYYGSIQGV
+401 GYYGALI
-410 DTGAQASNTL
+410 DTTSSGSVLVSAKQ
-420 TQNGLL
+420 QHGLL

>member
-1 MLCAALLVDLCG
+1 MKSLNKLLLVSAVLSAAL
-13 VSLCFAITH
+13 S
-22 KPKQFVTHYK
+22 Q
-32 IFTKNVAIFADFF
+32 
-45 YTYAK
+45 
-50 RDSSLVGANT
+50 
-60 LNVGVFM
+60 
-67 KKFQRV
+67 
-73 LFVSAAVSALIAPMS
+73 MS
-88 ALEVLKDDD
+88 AYKVVDEDD
-97 KSLEVYGSVR
+97 KVIDVYGSAR
-107 GYVGFGATMSGASTT
+107 GYVGFGATQSTT
-122 MGGATPSYGSALYG
+122 NPSYGSAIYG

-177 AGSLLFGKTDTPSVA
+177 AGTLLFGKTDTPSVA

-232 LVDDYAVV
+232 LVDDSTSVI
-240 NARGAQ
+240 NAKGAQ

-255 SYYLQNEDKTLDFQV
+255 SYYLQNEDKTLDFQF

-277 NLGIRPGQGEGNPR
+277 NQGIRPGQGESNER

-304 AVKSQMMEKRTNTN
+304 AVKSQMMEKSLYVSAMAHYGMNADLYGEQRTNTN
-318 AGGYSHVQIFND
+318 AGGYSHAQIFND
-330 GAWRNVHRVGAY
+330 GNVRDVHRVGAY
-342 VESGYKIS
+342 VESGYKFS

-365 ATPAGATNTTATAH
+365 ATPVATTNASLMAH
-379 TFMVMAQLPVKLEKS
+379 TFMAMAQLPVKLEKS

-401 GYYGSIQGV
+401 GYYGALI
-410 DTGAQASNTL
+410 DTTSSGSVLVSAKQ
-420 TQNGLL
+420 QHGLL